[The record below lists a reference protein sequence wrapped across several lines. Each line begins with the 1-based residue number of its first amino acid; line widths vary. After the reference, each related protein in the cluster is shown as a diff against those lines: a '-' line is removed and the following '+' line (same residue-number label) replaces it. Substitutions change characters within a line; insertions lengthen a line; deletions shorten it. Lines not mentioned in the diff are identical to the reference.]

1 MVTPKSLTG
10 FILLLFFLFSAC
22 GNGKSNSGNTTS
34 PPAVSENK
42 TVIENGEEYIITK
55 SGKKI
60 PKAEKGITIVS
71 ETGWSA
77 KDMEFHL
84 QYCQEMLQGNTDVD
98 ALAFCKC
105 FLEKIQYY
113 YQPIYLREAYDDQ
126 IKWNAACIEAAQK

>member
-1 MVTPKSLTG
+1 MVALKNLTG
-10 FILLLFFLFSAC
+10 TTLFLLLIFTAC
-22 GNGKSNSGNTTS
+22 GNGKNNSGKTTS
-34 PPAVSENK
+34 PASATENK
-42 TVIENGEEYIITK
+42 TVTENGEEYIITK

-84 QYCQEMLQGNTDVD
+84 QYCQEMLQGNDDVD
-98 ALAFCKC
+98 ALKFCNC